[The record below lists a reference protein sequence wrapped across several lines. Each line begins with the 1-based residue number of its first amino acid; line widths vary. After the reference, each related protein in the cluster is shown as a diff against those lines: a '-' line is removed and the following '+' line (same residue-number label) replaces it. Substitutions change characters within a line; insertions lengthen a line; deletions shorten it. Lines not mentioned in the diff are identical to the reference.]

1 MGCLACKQGKQDM
14 VDLSPVY
21 PIPRTP
27 KAVNWRLEV
36 CCIQYSRALGASPPP
51 LPLMLP
57 APVLTPASRK
67 KKGLAGRLASNSVR
81 IVVAVLLL
89 IAFGGWLHSHKH
101 KVALHRSLGETVGK
115 MNTATQ
121 ERGACHAAHG
131 CTSPGMLLAISRNG
145 CCRHV
150 RVAIWIGSNRCAT
163 APARTVAHLVRALH
177 CRPAQL
183 PRVQADCCTNGHR
196 ETVVR
201 GAQVLI
207 VRIPSFSGTPPARVQ
222 RSCSGTWRSATAGWH
237 DQIGSCSSCARG
249 WTASPRSWAARTP
262 RWGQHVYACSQR
274 GPLRPRRLL
283 LCSGRLAMPPVRE
296 TGSPP
301 AVWSAWRVHAGHA
314 WAQETPAVCASVC
327 TQWPHIF

>member
-27 KAVNWRLEV
+27 KAVNWRPEV

-51 LPLMLP
+51 LPPMLP

-121 ERGACHAAHG
+121 ERGASRAALG
-131 CTSPGMLLAISRNG
+131 CARPGMLSAVSRNG
-145 CCRHV
+145 RRWHV
-150 RVAIWIGSNRCAT
+150 RVRFYLGRRQQMCQRSRS
-163 APARTVAHLVRALH
+163 H
-177 CRPAQL
+177 CRP
-183 PRVQADCCTNGHR
+183 
-196 ETVVR
+196 
-201 GAQVLI
+201 
-207 VRIPSFSGTPPARVQ
+207 
-222 RSCSGTWRSATAGWH
+222 
-237 DQIGSCSSCARG
+237 
-249 WTASPRSWAARTP
+249 PRS
-262 RWGQHVYACSQR
+262 
-274 GPLRPRRLL
+274 
-283 LCSGRLAMPPVRE
+283 
-296 TGSPP
+296 GS
-301 AVWSAWRVHAGHA
+301 
-314 WAQETPAVCASVC
+314 TPADLVGCLVCRLIAAFLVTEGPWCEEPRS
-327 TQWPHIF
+327 